1 MAKSSKKY
9 QESSQTKY
17 IEDDYEDFGYNVS
30 NAKRYSKRNKQQ
42 NKFKDNEYFD
52 D

>member
-9 QESSQTKY
+9 QESSTKFR
-17 IEDDYEDFGYNVS
+17 EDDYEDFGYNVS
-30 NAKRYSKRNKQQ
+30 NAKRYNKRNKQQ
-42 NKFKDNEYFD
+42 KTFKDSEYYD